1 MDPGGEPIMEDGKMF
16 IERRAHPRFQVDFP
30 VKYCFVN
37 DPGEVEAIRDFGK
50 KDVFALIRDISLSG
64 MKVEVKETMK
74 VGDVLA
80 FEIPLPGGAAPILAS
95 AEVVWTEGNIGGL
108 HFLIISEEDIT
119 ALKAYLKKLGFR
131 S

>member
-1 MDPGGEPIMEDGKMF
+1 MEDGKMF

-30 VKYCFVN
+30 VRYCFVK
-37 DPGEVEAIRDFGK
+37 DPSEAVAIREYGK

-64 MKVEVKETMK
+64 MKIEVKETMK

-95 AEVVWTEGNIGGL
+95 AEVVWTDGNIGGL
-108 HFLIISEEDIT
+108 HFLIISEEDT
-119 ALKAYLKKLGFR
+119 AALKAYLKKLGFR